1 MQKTTWITVSYP
13 IKTVENAISCST
25 KFLNKHGNEWAVCM
39 QDRKLMAKL
48 SEWGCDSHRNHKNCL
63 TNMYNK
69 FKVKHKKAAVE
80 KELLSTIE
88 GIYTQF

>member
-1 MQKTTWITVSYP
+1 
-13 IKTVENAISCST
+13 
-25 KFLNKHGNEWAVCM
+25 M